1 METAEFVEVLREEG
15 RLFADA
21 VEKAAPEAPVTG
33 CPGWSVRDLTTHLG
47 RVHRWARGFVVTGRV
62 TRVQLPDV
70 PELADDALAPWLRE
84 GHGAL
89 VEALLAAPSD
99 LECLTFL
106 PAPSPL
112 AFWARRQAH
121 ETAVHRV
128 DAETSL
134 GVPLTPLGSGFAADG
149 IDELLCGFA
158 PRIKVP
164 EGAARTPRT
173 LAVRATDV
181 DGALWTVRL
190 GEPGERLRAEKVT
203 EPLPEADL
211 VYEGSASDLY
221 LTLWNRLPLT
231 TVTLRGSL
239 ETAQQWQSILTP

>member
-1 METAEFVEVLREEG
+1 METVEFIETLGDEG

-21 VEKAAPEAPVTG
+21 VEKAAPEAAVTG
-33 CPGWSVRDLTTHLG
+33 CPGWSVRDLSLHLG
-47 RVHRWARGFVVTGRV
+47 RVHRWARGFVATGQD
-62 TRVQLPDV
+62 TPVQPPDT

-89 VEALLAAPSD
+89 VEALSAAPPD
-99 LECLTFL
+99 LECWTFL

-112 AFWARRQAH
+112 RFWARRQAH

-128 DAETSL
+128 DAELAL
-134 GVPLTPLGSGFAADG
+134 GVPLTPLGPRFAADG
-149 IDELLCGFA
+149 VDELLCGFA
-158 PRIKVP
+158 PRTKVP
-164 EGAARTPRT
+164 EDAARTPRT

-181 DGALWTVRL
+181 DGAVWTVRL
-190 GEPGERLRAEKVT
+190 GERVRAERVT

-231 TVTLRGSL
+231 AVTLRGSV
-239 ETAQQWQSILTP
+239 ETAQEWKSLFTP